1 LCTILFGNVAANTL
15 LALLADSF
23 LTASVAFVVSTIGIT
38 LFGEIVPQAYVSRR
52 AYAVAGALAPL
63 IRLYRV
69 ILLPVAWP
77 TARLLDKVVG
87 KETLGLFREDDVR
100 ELLKLHI
107 LDDSSEMS
115 HVEGQ
120 GALNFFALDDRN
132 VREEAEPL
140 HTDSI
145 LSLPFVNG
153 RTQFPVFETTLSD
166 PFLHAV
172 HRSRH
177 KWVVITDDRD
187 WPRTVLDADTF
198 LRSVL
203 MEPAPIDPADF
214 CHHPLIVTDPS
225 TKLEVV
231 LSGLGL
237 SSRHVDG
244 QPLHPDLVVL
254 WTDQE
259 KSVLTG
265 VDLLEHLLRGV
276 ATEG

>member
-1 LCTILFGNVAANTL
+1 MGDEGGRKRQGKRAEAGREKTERKGSEKA
-15 LALLADSF
+15 
-23 LTASVAFVVSTIGIT
+23 
-38 LFGEIVPQAYVSRR
+38 GEIVPQAYVSRR
-52 AYAVAGALAPL
+52 AYDVAGALAPL

-87 KETLGLFREDDVR
+87 KETLGLFREDEVR

-132 VREEAEPL
+132 VGEEAEPL

-145 LSLPFVNG
+145 LALPFVNG
-153 RTQFPVFETTLSD
+153 RTEFPVFEATLSD

-203 MEPAPIDPADF
+203 MESGPIDPADF

-244 QPLHPDLVVL
+244 QPLH
-254 WTDQE
+254 WT
-259 KSVLTG
+259 KGSSSPPWRLMFSRRTG
-265 VDLLEHLLRGV
+265 GDSAG
-276 ATEG
+276 